1 MPADLGR
8 ELALPFEQIIGG
20 PLQGVI
26 KGSVMSSS
34 ATAEFIKK
42 VGLTQENGKDVPV
55 MVDFTIDRWRQAE
68 PGAKATPEKLEIRV
82 PLLTMVPVP
91 FLRLTKTTLDF
102 EVKIQSTTVEKED
115 KSLNAEASVSASF
128 WGVSASFK
136 GSYESKSAREDTT
149 NRSATLGVHVE
160 AVQDDMP
167 KGMERMLSLL
177 ETAIHDTATPMTAA
191 EHQKLEA
198 DRKKLAQ
205 RTGDQP
211 EEAEE

>member
-34 ATAEFIKK
+34 ATTEFIEKI
-42 VGLTQENGKDVPV
+42 GLTKTQDGKIVPV
-55 MVDFTIDRWRQAE
+55 MVNFTVDRWKQAA
-68 PGAKATPEKLEIRV
+68 PGQKATAEKVEVQV
-82 PLLTMVPVP
+82 PLLTLVPVP

-115 KSLNAEASVSASF
+115 KQLAAEAAVSTSF
-128 WGVSASFK
+128 WGISASFK

-160 AVQDDMP
+160 AVQDAMP

-177 ETAIHDTATPMTAA
+177 EHAIYDG
-191 EHQKLEA
+191 A
-198 DRKKLAQ
+198 DPTTGNQ
-205 RTGDQP
+205 GQGQGDQGDP
-211 EEAEE
+211 ESPRS